1 MKTGILA
8 LVSYWLLFVIL
19 PTLAIIFFWGFS
31 RATILAGVGI
41 LLILLVIG
49 ERGFRLWKHLWRI
62 T

>member
-1 MKTGILA
+1 MKKGLLA

-19 PTLAIIFFWGFS
+19 PILAIIIFCGFS
-31 RATILAGVGI
+31 RATIFAGVSI
-41 LLILLVIG
+41 FLVLLVMG